1 MQDLI
6 RHIKRIIP
14 ISNEEEALV
23 KYYFESVTVEKN
35 AFLLKDGMVC
45 QFIYFL
51 SDGFVKGFQYQD
63 GNTTMDHLL
72 EKDSFFTSLES
83 FMGETP
89 SKEMFQTTAPSILY
103 RISKSNF
110 NELNH
115 KSKVF
120 YTLSQHIINASFS
133 CKIERVQD
141 FQVLSAKERYKKL
154 LHQHPTIVQHF
165 SVQDLASYLGIASP
179 SLSRIRKEIRF

>member
-1 MQDLI
+1 MQDLVQ
-6 RHIKRIIP
+6 HIKQIIP
-14 ISNEEEALV
+14 ISKKEEALIEQ
-23 KYYFESVTVEKN
+23 YFEPVTFEKN
-35 AFLLKDGMVC
+35 TFFVKEGMVC

-72 EKDSFFTSLES
+72 EKDSFFTSLDS

-89 SKEMFQTTAPSILY
+89 SKEIFQTTVPSVIY
-103 RISKSNF
+103 KISKSNF
-110 NELNH
+110 NQLNH
-115 KSKVF
+115 ESKVF
-120 YTLSQHIINASFS
+120 HTLSQHIMNASFS

-154 LHQHPTIVQHF
+154 LHQHPAIVQHF
-165 SVQDLASYLGIASP
+165 SVQDLASYLGIAPP